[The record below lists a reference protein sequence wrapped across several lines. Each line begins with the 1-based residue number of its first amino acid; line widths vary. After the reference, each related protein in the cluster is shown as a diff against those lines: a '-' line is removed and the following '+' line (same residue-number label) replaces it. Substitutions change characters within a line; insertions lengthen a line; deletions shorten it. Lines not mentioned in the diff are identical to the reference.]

1 MVLHELSEL
10 LQEEDFLACIS
21 ERPVL
26 KKSID
31 QWCYEGLVFDNEEHG
46 ASNQLFEEVGQ

>member
-1 MVLHELSEL
+1 MVLHQLGEL
-10 LQEEDFLACIS
+10 LQEEDFLAGVS

-31 QWCYEGLVFDNEEHG
+31 QWRYEGLVFHNEEHG
-46 ASNQLFEEVGQ
+46 ASDQLFEEVGQ

>member
-10 LQEEDFLACIS
+10 LQEEDFLACIT

-46 ASNQLFEEVGQ
+46 ASNQLLEEVGQ